1 MESYVEVGEV
11 VKPPSTLTESL
22 RRQAPAFVTIRNGTD
37 LRGCIGTTEAKWP
50 TLAHEIIMNAIAA
63 ATEDPR
69 FLPIKADELAHL
81 LYEVD
86 ILTPLEPIASEEE
99 LDPQRYGVLIE
110 ALGRRG
116 LLLPALERVTTVA
129 EQVAIAK
136 RKAGI
141 PEDSP
146 VHLFRFEVERFRESR
161 IE

>member
-1 MESYVEVGEV
+1 
-11 VKPPSTLTESL
+11 
-22 RRQAPAFVTIRNGTD
+22 
-37 LRGCIGTTEAKWP
+37 
-50 TLAHEIIMNAIAA
+50 MNAIAA

-69 FLPIKADELAHL
+69 FPPIEPGELPHL

-86 ILTPLEPIASEEE
+86 ILKPLEPIASEEE

-116 LLLPALERVTTVA
+116 LLLPALEGVRTTG

-141 PEDSP
+141 PEDFP
-146 VHLFRFEVERFRESR
+146 VRLFRFEIERFREG
-161 IE
+161 

>member
-1 MESYVEVGEV
+1 MKSYVEVGEV
-11 VKPPSTLTESL
+11 VRPPSTLPESL
-22 RRQAPAFVTIRNGTD
+22 RRQAPAFVTIRKGRD
-37 LRGCIGTTEAKWP
+37 LRGCIGTTDAKWP

-69 FLPIKADELAHL
+69 FPPIEPGELPHL

-86 ILTPLEPIASEEE
+86 ILKPLEPIASEEE

-116 LLLPALERVTTVA
+116 LLLPALEGVRTTG

-141 PEDSP
+141 PEDFP
-146 VHLFRFEVERFRESR
+146 VRLFRFEIERFREG
-161 IE
+161 